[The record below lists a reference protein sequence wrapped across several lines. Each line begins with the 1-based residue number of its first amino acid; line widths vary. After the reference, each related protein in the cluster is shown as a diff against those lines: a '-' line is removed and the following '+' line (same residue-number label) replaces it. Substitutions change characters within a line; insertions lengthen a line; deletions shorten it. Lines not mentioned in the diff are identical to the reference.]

1 MINVYFILAAILATL
16 LSLLQLTVVKSRVLA
31 PLLQSRL
38 HDTAKQ
44 MLHCM
49 YHWISV
55 LFLLSALVLWAC
67 GLALV
72 SSMHAFALVLFL
84 ALIYG
89 IFVIWQL
96 YLLRLNRAED
106 AWLAWYQG
114 MSLLLICLLCLAG
127 LFMR

>member
-16 LSLLQLTVVKSRVLA
+16 LSLLQLTVMKSRVLA
-31 PLLQSRL
+31 PLVQSQL

-72 SSMHAFALVLFL
+72 SSMHSFALVLFL

-96 YLLRLNRAED
+96 YLLRLNRAGD